1 MRECASAWRF
11 VTFSHVI
18 RPLRSGQT
26 SIEKGVILKIAFNQV
41 VAAAALS
48 AAAFSAQAV
57 DLTLSG
63 WAAGPN
69 GYVAASG
76 TAPSFNTN
84 AGAFTGSLGNAP
96 GFNANPFTTYC
107 VQLTQYFSLGNTPLL
122 NYSVNSNAG
131 AYFDSQT
138 NPNLVATGATIADRL
153 GKLFTSLNGVNVPVN
168 ATQSAAIQLAVWES
182 IYEGAN
188 PLSLTAVG
196 GLFTASST
204 TAVLN
209 AANAMLTAAAQV
221 TTSLY
226 SISVLESATQQD
238 FLLVSYTGGGSTG
251 GNVPE
256 PASLGL
262 VALALGGLA
271 LSRRRRA

>member
-1 MRECASAWRF
+1 MSSL
-11 VTFSHVI
+11 T
-18 RPLRSGQT
+18 T
-26 SIEKGVILKIAFNQV
+26 TEKGAILKTVFVQV

-63 WAAGPN
+63 WAAGTN
-69 GYVAASG
+69 GFVAASG
-76 TAPSFNTN
+76 TAPTFSTN
-84 AGAFTGSLGNAP
+84 AGAFTGSLSNAP

-107 VQLTQYFSLGNTPLL
+107 VQLTQFFSLSSTPLL

-131 AYFDSQT
+131 AYFDSQL

-153 GKLFTSLNGVNVPVN
+153 GKLFTSLGGVSVPAN

-182 IYEGAN
+182 IYEGSS
-188 PLSLTAVG
+188 PLSLTGVG
-196 GLFTASST
+196 GLFTATST

-209 AANAMLTAAAQV
+209 AANAMLNAAALV
-221 TTSLY
+221 TTNLY
-226 SISVLESATQQD
+226 SISVLESSTQQD